1 MRVNESMSLTCPIGG
16 GKGGS
21 GKSFI
26 TANLG
31 VLLARQGKR
40 VVLVD
45 LDLGGS
51 NLHTF
56 LSLRNPKPGLNDF
69 LSKGYKNLDEVAI
82 PTSIPNLSL
91 ISSTNCSHEIGNLF
105 HAQKLKIIRA
115 VNKLS
120 YDYILL
126 DLGAGTIFNI
136 LDFFLISNKGLFIIT
151 PEPTSIENTFQFI
164 KAVYLRKI
172 KQVLKQIPFNT
183 FVKKLQA
190 KTKNTI
196 IRSPMELVEIVAEQ
210 DFKKGKLLQ
219 AELEKLQ
226 FKFIINQFRK
236 ETDVMMGNKIER
248 LCNKHFFGK
257 FQFLGNIRYDE
268 RVHDSI
274 YSRSIYMNRY
284 PYSITAVD
292 LQNVAGKITK
302 THEGPALKT
311 VKSS

>member
-1 MRVNESMSLTCPIGG
+1 MSQTCPIGG

-31 VLLARQGKR
+31 VLFAKQGKK

-56 LSLRNPKPGLNDF
+56 LSLKNPKLGLNDF
-69 LSKGYKNLDEVAI
+69 LNKNYKNLDQVAV
-82 PTSIPNLSL
+82 PTSVPNLSL
-91 ISSTNCSHEIGNLF
+91 ISSSNCSHEIGNLL

-115 VNKLS
+115 INNLS

-172 KQVLKQIPFNT
+172 KHVLKQKAFT
-183 FVKKLQA
+183 SFVRRLQS

-196 IRSPMELVEIVAEQ
+196 IRSPMELVEMVAKH
-210 DFKKGKLLQ
+210 DSKKGKLLQ
-219 AELEKLQ
+219 DELEKLE

-236 ETDVMMGNKIER
+236 ETDVTMGSKIEK
-248 LCNKHFFGK
+248 LCNKHFFAK
-257 FQFLGNIRYDE
+257 FRFLGNIRYDE

-274 YSRSIYMNRY
+274 YSRSIYMNKY

-302 THEGPALKT
+302 IPQGPVLQS

>member
-1 MRVNESMSLTCPIGG
+1 MTQTCPIGG

-31 VLLARQGKR
+31 VLLAKQGKR

-56 LSLRNPKPGLNDF
+56 LSLKNPKLGLHNF
-69 LSKGYKNLDEVAI
+69 LIKDYKTLDEVAI

-91 ISSTNCSHEIGNLF
+91 ITSTNCSHEIGNLF
-105 HAQKLKIIRA
+105 HSQKLKIIRA
-115 VNKLS
+115 INKLS
-120 YDYILL
+120 YDYVLL

-172 KQVLKQIPFNT
+172 KQVLRQKAFNS

-190 KTKNTI
+190 KTKNTL
-196 IRSPMELVEIVAEQ
+196 IRSPMELVEIVLKQ
-210 DFKKGKLLQ
+210 DSKKGKLLI

-226 FKFIINQFRK
+226 FKFIMNQFRK
-236 ETDVMMGNKIER
+236 ETDVTMGNKIEK
-248 LCNKHFFGK
+248 LCNKHFFAK

-274 YSRSIYMNRY
+274 YSRSIYMNKY

-292 LQNVAGKITK
+292 LQNVAGKITE
-302 THEGPALKT
+302 THVEPALKT
-311 VKSS
+311 VQSS

>member
-1 MRVNESMSLTCPIGG
+1 MSHIYPIGG

-31 VLLARQGKR
+31 VLFAKQGKK
-40 VVLVD
+40 VVVVD

-56 LSLRNPKPGLNDF
+56 LSLRSPKLGLNDF
-69 LSKGYKNLDEVAI
+69 LNKTYKKLDQVAV

-91 ISSTNCSHEIGNLF
+91 ISSSNCSHEIGNLF
-105 HAQKLKIIRA
+105 HTQKLKIIRA
-115 VNKLS
+115 IGKLS

-172 KQVLKQIPFNT
+172 KQLLSQRTFNT
-183 FVKKLQA
+183 CVNRLQSV
-190 KTKNTI
+190 TKNSI
-196 IRSPMELVEIVAEQ
+196 IRSPMELIET
-210 DFKKGKLLQ
+210 
-219 AELEKLQ
+219 LEKHDPKTGNTLKSELRKMH

-236 ETDVMMGNKIER
+236 ESDVTMGNKIEK
-248 LCNKHFFGK
+248 LCNKHFFSD

-274 YSRSIYMNRY
+274 YSRNIYMIKY

-292 LQNVAGKITK
+292 LQNVIGKMTK
-302 THEGPALKT
+302 IHQNPALKSMET
-311 VKSS
+311 S

>member
-1 MRVNESMSLTCPIGG
+1 MSQTCPIGG

-31 VLLARQGKR
+31 VLFTKQGKK

-56 LSLRNPKPGLNDF
+56 LSLRNPKLGLNDF
-69 LSKGYKNLDEVAI
+69 LKRDCKDLDQVAV

-105 HAQKLKIIRA
+105 HTQKLKIIKA
-115 VNKLS
+115 INNLS

-126 DLGAGTIFNI
+126 DLGAGTIFNT

-172 KQVLKQIPFNT
+172 KQVLKQRAFNT
-183 FVKKLQA
+183 YVRKLQNE
-190 KTKNTI
+190 TKNTI
-196 IRSPMELVEIVAEQ
+196 IRSPMELVEMVATH
-210 DFKKGKLLQ
+210 DSKKGKLLQ
-219 AELEKLQ
+219 DELEKLE

-236 ETDVMMGNKIER
+236 ETDVTMGSKIEK
-248 LCNKHFFGK
+248 LCNKHFFAK
-257 FQFLGNIRYDE
+257 FRFLGNIRYDE

-274 YSRSIYMNRY
+274 YSRSIYMNKY

-292 LQNVAGKITK
+292 LQNVAEKITK
-302 THEGPALKT
+302 IHQDPALQS

>member
-1 MRVNESMSLTCPIGG
+1 MSETYPIGG

-26 TANLG
+26 AANLG
-31 VLLARQGKR
+31 VLLAKQGKK
-40 VVLVD
+40 VVVVD
-45 LDLGGS
+45 LDLGGA

-56 LSLRNPKPGLNDF
+56 LSLKSPKLGLNDF
-69 LSKGYKNLDEVAI
+69 LNKTHKKLDQVAV

-91 ISSTNCSHEIGNLF
+91 ISSSNCSHEIGNLF
-105 HAQKLKIIRA
+105 HTQKLKIIRA
-115 VNKLS
+115 ISKLS
-120 YDYILL
+120 YDYVLL

-172 KQVLKQIPFNT
+172 KQVLSQRMFNSC
-183 FVKKLQA
+183 VRRLQS

-196 IRSPMELVEIVAEQ
+196 IRSPMELVEMVEKHDTKAGTAL
-210 DFKKGKLLQ
+210 K
-219 AELEKLQ
+219 AELQKMH

-236 ETDVMMGNKIER
+236 ETDVTMGNKIEK
-248 LCNKHFFGK
+248 LCNKHFFSE

-274 YSRSIYMNRY
+274 YSRSVYMIKY

-292 LQNVAGKITK
+292 LQNVVGKMTK
-302 THEGPALKT
+302 TNQNTALKSVET
-311 VKSS
+311 S

>member
-1 MRVNESMSLTCPIGG
+1 LFA
-16 GKGGS
+16 K
-21 GKSFI
+21 
-26 TANLG
+26 
-31 VLLARQGKR
+31 QGKK

-56 LSLRNPKPGLNDF
+56 LSLRNPQLGLHDF
-69 LSKGYKNLDEVAI
+69 LNKDYEKLDDVAI

-105 HAQKLKIIRA
+105 HAQKLKIIRSI
-115 VNKLS
+115 NKLS
-120 YDYILL
+120 YDYVLL
-126 DLGAGTIFNI
+126 DLGAGTIFNT

-172 KQVLKQIPFNT
+172 KQVLKQKAFNS

-190 KTKNTI
+190 KTKNTL
-196 IRSPMELVEIVAEQ
+196 IRSPMELVEIVLKQ
-210 DFKKGKLLQ
+210 SPKKGKLLQ

-226 FKFIINQFRK
+226 FTFIMNQFRK
-236 ETDVMMGNKIER
+236 ETDVTMGDKIEK
-248 LCNKHFFGK
+248 LCNKHFYAK
-257 FQFLGNIRYDE
+257 FHFLGNIRYDE

-274 YSRSIYMNRY
+274 YSRSIYMNKY

-292 LQNVAGKITK
+292 LQNVAGKITE
-302 THEGPALKT
+302 THVEPSLKT
-311 VKSS
+311 VELS

>member
-1 MRVNESMSLTCPIGG
+1 MSETYPIGG

-26 TANLG
+26 AANLG
-31 VLLARQGKR
+31 VLFAKQGKK
-40 VVLVD
+40 VVVVD

-56 LSLRNPKPGLNDF
+56 LSLKSPKLGLNDF
-69 LSKGYKNLDEVAI
+69 LNKTHKKLDQVAV

-91 ISSTNCSHEIGNLF
+91 ISSANCSHEIGNLF
-105 HAQKLKIIRA
+105 HTQKLKIIRA
-115 VNKLS
+115 ISKLS
-120 YDYILL
+120 YDYVLL

-136 LDFFLISNKGLFIIT
+136 LDFFLTSNKGLFIIT

-172 KQVLKQIPFNT
+172 KQVLSQRMFDSC
-183 FVKKLQA
+183 VKRLQS
-190 KTKNTI
+190 KTQNTI
-196 IRSPMELVEIVAEQ
+196 IRSPMELVEALENH
-210 DFKKGKLLQ
+210 DPKTGNALK
-219 AELEKLQ
+219 AELQKMH
-226 FKFIINQFRK
+226 FKFVINQFRK
-236 ETDVMMGNKIER
+236 ETDVTMGNKIEK
-248 LCNKHFFGK
+248 LCNKHFLSK

-274 YSRSIYMNRY
+274 YSRSIYMIKY

-292 LQNVAGKITK
+292 LQNVVGKMIK
-302 THEGPALKT
+302 VHQSPALT
-311 VKSS
+311 SMETS

>member
-1 MRVNESMSLTCPIGG
+1 MSQTCPIGG

-31 VLLARQGKR
+31 VLFAKQGKK

-56 LSLRNPKPGLNDF
+56 LSLKNPKLGLNDF
-69 LSKGYKNLDEVAI
+69 LNKDYKDLDQVAV
-82 PTSIPNLSL
+82 PTSVPNLSL
-91 ISSTNCSHEIGNLF
+91 ISSSNCSHEIGNLL

-115 VNKLS
+115 INNLS

-172 KQVLKQIPFNT
+172 KHVLKQKAFT
-183 FVKKLQA
+183 SFVRRLQS

-196 IRSPMELVEIVAEQ
+196 IRSPMELVEMVAKH
-210 DFKKGKLLQ
+210 DSKKGKLLQ
-219 AELEKLQ
+219 DELEKLE

-236 ETDVMMGNKIER
+236 ETDVTMGSKIEK
-248 LCNKHFFGK
+248 LCNKHFFAK
-257 FQFLGNIRYDE
+257 FRFLGNIRYDE

-274 YSRSIYMNRY
+274 YSRSIYMNKY

-302 THEGPALKT
+302 IPQGPVLQS

>member
-1 MRVNESMSLTCPIGG
+1 MSHTYPIGG

-31 VLLARQGKR
+31 VLFAKQGKK

-56 LSLRNPKPGLNDF
+56 LSLRSPKLGLNDF
-69 LSKGYKNLDEVAI
+69 LNKTHKKLDNVAV
-82 PTSIPNLSL
+82 PTPIPNLSL
-91 ISSTNCSHEIGNLF
+91 ISSSNCSHEIGNLF
-105 HAQKLKIIRA
+105 HKQKVKIIRA
-115 VNKLS
+115 VSKLS
-120 YDYILL
+120 YDYVLL

-136 LDFFLISNKGLFIIT
+136 LDFFLISNKGLFVIT

-172 KQVLKQIPFNT
+172 KQVLSQRIFDNC
-183 FVKKLQA
+183 VKRLQS
-190 KTKNTI
+190 KTKYTI
-196 IRSPMELVEIVAEQ
+196 IRSPMELVETVEKHDSKTGNAL
-210 DFKKGKLLQ
+210 KAVLQ
-219 AELEKLQ
+219 KMQ
-226 FKFIINQFRK
+226 FEFIINQFRK
-236 ETDVMMGNKIER
+236 ETDVTMGSKIEK
-248 LCNKHFFGK
+248 LCNKHFLSEFR
-257 FQFLGNIRYDE
+257 FLGNIRYDE

-274 YSRSIYMNRY
+274 YSRSIYMIKY

-292 LQNVAGKITK
+292 LQNVVGKMTK
-302 THEGPALKT
+302 IHQNKALKSVET
-311 VKSS
+311 S

>member
-1 MRVNESMSLTCPIGG
+1 MSQTCPIGG

-31 VLLARQGKR
+31 VLFAKQGKR

-56 LSLRNPKPGLNDF
+56 LSLRNPKLGLHDF
-69 LSKGYKNLDEVAI
+69 LSKGCKNLDDVAI

-91 ISSTNCSHEIGNLF
+91 ISSNNCSHEIGNLF

-115 VNKLS
+115 INKLS
-120 YDYILL
+120 YDYVLL

-172 KQVLKQIPFNT
+172 KQVLKQNPFNT

-190 KTKNTI
+190 EGKNNL
-196 IRSPMELVEIVAEQ
+196 IRSPMELLEIIEKQ
-210 DFKKGKLLQ
+210 DPKKGKLLQ
-219 AELEKLQ
+219 GELEKLQ
-226 FKFIINQFRK
+226 FRFIMNQFRK
-236 ETDVMMGNKIER
+236 ETDVTMGNKIEK
-248 LCNKHFFGK
+248 LCNRHFFAQ

-292 LQNVAGKITK
+292 LQNVAGKLREI
-302 THEGPALKT
+302 HEDPALKT
-311 VKSS
+311 VKLS

>member
-1 MRVNESMSLTCPIGG
+1 MSQTCPIGG

-31 VLLARQGKR
+31 VLFAKQGKK

-56 LSLRNPKPGLNDF
+56 LSLKNPKLGLNDF
-69 LSKGYKNLDEVAI
+69 LNKDYKDLDQVAV
-82 PTSIPNLSL
+82 PTSVPNLSL
-91 ISSTNCSHEIGNLF
+91 ISSSNCSHEIGNLF

-115 VNKLS
+115 IDNLS

-151 PEPTSIENTFQFI
+151 PEPTAIENTFQFI

-172 KQVLKQIPFNT
+172 KHVLKQKAFT
-183 FVKKLQA
+183 SFVRRLQS

-196 IRSPMELVEIVAEQ
+196 IRSPMELVEMVAKH
-210 DFKKGKLLQ
+210 DSKKGKLLQ
-219 AELEKLQ
+219 DELGKLE

-236 ETDVMMGNKIER
+236 ETDVTMGSKIEK
-248 LCNKHFFGK
+248 LCNKHFFAK
-257 FQFLGNIRYDE
+257 FRFLGNIRYDE

-274 YSRSIYMNRY
+274 YSRSIYMNKY

-302 THEGPALKT
+302 IPQGPVLQS

>member
-1 MRVNESMSLTCPIGG
+1 MSQTYPIGG

-31 VLLARQGKR
+31 VLFAKQGKK

-56 LSLRNPKPGLNDF
+56 LNLRNPERGLNDF
-69 LSKGYKNLDEVAI
+69 LNKDCKNLDDVAV
-82 PTSIPNLSL
+82 PTAIPNLSL

-105 HAQKLKIIRA
+105 HTQKLKIIRA
-115 VNKLS
+115 IKDLS
-120 YDYILL
+120 YDYTLL
-126 DLGAGTIFNI
+126 DLGAGTIFNV
-136 LDFFLISNKGLFIIT
+136 LDFFLISNEGLFIIT

-172 KQVLKQIPFNT
+172 KQVLKQRAFNT
-183 FVKKLQA
+183 FVKKLQTTTN
-190 KTKNTI
+190 KSI
-196 IRSPMELVEIVAEQ
+196 IRSPMELVEMVSKYNPERGKRLQ
-210 DFKKGKLLQ
+210 D
-219 AELEKLQ
+219 ELEK
-226 FKFIINQFRK
+226 FEFTFIINQFRK
-236 ETDVMMGNKIER
+236 ETDVTMGSKIEK
-248 LCNKHFFGK
+248 LCNKHFFAN

-274 YSRSIYMNRY
+274 YSRSIYMNKY

-302 THEGPALKT
+302 IHQHHALQSVT
-311 VKSS
+311 

>member
-1 MRVNESMSLTCPIGG
+1 MSQTCPIGG

-31 VLLARQGKR
+31 VLFAKQGKK

-56 LSLRNPKPGLNDF
+56 LSLKNPKLGLNDF
-69 LSKGYKNLDEVAI
+69 LNKDYKDLDQVAV
-82 PTSIPNLSL
+82 PTSVPNLSL
-91 ISSTNCSHEIGNLF
+91 ISSSNCSHEIGNLF

-115 VNKLS
+115 INNLS

-126 DLGAGTIFNI
+126 DLGSGTIFNI

-172 KQVLKQIPFNT
+172 KHVLKQKAFT
-183 FVKKLQA
+183 SFVRRLQS

-196 IRSPMELVEIVAEQ
+196 IRSPMELVEMVAKH
-210 DFKKGKLLQ
+210 DSKKGKLLQ
-219 AELEKLQ
+219 DELEKLE

-236 ETDVMMGNKIER
+236 ETDVTMGSKIEK
-248 LCNKHFFGK
+248 LCNKHFFAK
-257 FQFLGNIRYDE
+257 FRFLGNIRYDE

-274 YSRSIYMNRY
+274 YSRSIYMNKY

-302 THEGPALKT
+302 IHQVPVLQS

>member
-1 MRVNESMSLTCPIGG
+1 MSHTYPIGG

-31 VLLARQGKR
+31 VLFAKQGKK
-40 VVLVD
+40 VALVD

-56 LSLRNPKPGLNDF
+56 LSLRSPKLGLNDF
-69 LSKGYKNLDEVAI
+69 LNKTHNKLDNVAV

-91 ISSTNCSHEIGNLF
+91 ISSSNCSHEIGNLF
-105 HAQKLKIIRA
+105 HTQKLKIIRA
-115 VNKLS
+115 ISKLS
-120 YDYILL
+120 YDYLLL

-136 LDFFLISNKGLFIIT
+136 LDFFLISNEGLFVIT

-172 KQVLKQIPFNT
+172 KQVLSQRIFDSC
-183 FVKKLQA
+183 VKGLQS

-196 IRSPMELVEIVAEQ
+196 IRSPMELVETVEKHDSKTGNAL
-210 DFKKGKLLQ
+210 KAVLQ
-219 AELEKLQ
+219 KMH

-236 ETDVMMGNKIER
+236 ETDVTMGSKIEK
-248 LCNKHFFGK
+248 LCNKHFLSE

-274 YSRSIYMNRY
+274 YSRSIYMIKY

-292 LQNVAGKITK
+292 LQNVVGKMTK
-302 THEGPALKT
+302 IHQNKALKS
-311 VKSS
+311 VEAS

>member
-1 MRVNESMSLTCPIGG
+1 MSQTCPIGG

-31 VLLARQGKR
+31 VLFAKQGKK

-56 LSLRNPKPGLNDF
+56 LSLKNPKLGLNDF
-69 LSKGYKNLDEVAI
+69 LNKNYKNLDQVAV
-82 PTSIPNLSL
+82 PTSVPNLSL
-91 ISSTNCSHEIGNLF
+91 ISSSNCSHEIGNLF

-115 VNKLS
+115 INNLS

-172 KQVLKQIPFNT
+172 KHVLKQKAFT
-183 FVKKLQA
+183 SFVRRLQS

-196 IRSPMELVEIVAEQ
+196 IRSPMELVEMVAKH
-210 DFKKGKLLQ
+210 DYRKGKLLQ
-219 AELEKLQ
+219 DELEKLE

-236 ETDVMMGNKIER
+236 ETDITMGSKIEK
-248 LCNKHFFGK
+248 LCNKHFFAK
-257 FQFLGNIRYDE
+257 FRFLGNIRYDE

-274 YSRSIYMNRY
+274 YSRSIYMNKY

-302 THEGPALKT
+302 IYQGPELQS

>member
-1 MRVNESMSLTCPIGG
+1 MSQICPIGG

-31 VLLARQGKR
+31 VLLAKKGKR
-40 VVLVD
+40 VLLVD

-56 LSLRNPKPGLNDF
+56 LSLRNPKLGLNDF
-69 LSKGYKNLDEVAI
+69 LNKAYKNLDEVAV
-82 PTSIPNLSL
+82 PTAIPNLSL

-115 VNKLS
+115 INDLS
-120 YDYILL
+120 YDYTLL

-136 LDFFLISNKGLFIIT
+136 LDFLVISNKGLFIIT

-172 KQVLKQIPFNT
+172 KQVLKQRVFST

-196 IRSPMELVEIVAEQ
+196 IRSPMDLLEIVAKQ
-210 DFKKGKLLQ
+210 DSKKGKLLQ

-236 ETDVMMGNKIER
+236 ETDVTMGNKIEK
-248 LCNKHFFGK
+248 LCNKHFFAK

-274 YSRSIYMNRY
+274 YSRSIYMSKY

-302 THEGPALKT
+302 THEDLSLKT